1 MKNEQ
6 APSKT
11 LEEAAAD
18 AIRLGREVALLA
30 RTLRPG
36 SDAREVEF
44 LDRCLAPLRD
54 GRVFDRVHEG
64 GFEAALAR
72 LRVLRDAEEL
82 GRHREFIGF
91 DDPEGDAVGVVQ
103 EVVEYT
109 DHGRA
114 LAGLVDRLE
123 TFLALR
129 QDVLDRLE
137 AERFLLG
144 RT

>member
-1 MKNEQ
+1 MKNER

-11 LEEAAAD
+11 LEETAAD

-44 LDRCLAPLRD
+44 LDRCLAPLRN
-54 GRVFDRVHEG
+54 GQVFDLRHEG
-64 GFEAALAR
+64 GFEAALGR
-72 LRVLRDAEEL
+72 LRVLRDSEEL
-82 GRHREFIGF
+82 GRHREFVGF
-91 DDPEGDAVGVVQ
+91 HDPEGDSVGLVQ
-103 EVVEYT
+103 EVVEYS
-109 DHGRA
+109 DRGRA
-114 LAGLVDRLE
+114 LSTLVDRLE
-123 TFLALR
+123 AFLDTR

-137 AERFLLG
+137 AERLLLG